1 MEIWRFGIENL
12 KLVKYL
18 QNALQTH
25 EVASQTLG
33 IASLLRN
40 IRVWHIYWEKLLTR
54 SLTSVQSSLIK
65 ALQQG
70 LAVVRVS

>member
-18 QNALQTH
+18 QNALQTD

-54 SLTSVQSSLIK
+54 GLTWVQSSLIK

-70 LAVVRVS
+70 LAIVRLS

>member
-18 QNALQTH
+18 QNALQTD

-33 IASLLRN
+33 ITSLLRN

-54 SLTSVQSSLIK
+54 GLTSVQSSLIK